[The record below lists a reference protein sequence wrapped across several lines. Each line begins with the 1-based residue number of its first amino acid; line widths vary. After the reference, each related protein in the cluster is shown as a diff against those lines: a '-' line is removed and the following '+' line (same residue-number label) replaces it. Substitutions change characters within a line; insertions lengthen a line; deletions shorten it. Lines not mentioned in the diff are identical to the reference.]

1 MKIYNLNKT
10 VILVTLLS
18 VILFPINSF
27 AQKEDSEIPAE
38 VTSLEELIN
47 KVQEE
52 ALYDT
57 EENRQRI
64 AKFAAERDSQQ
75 VILDKTLADLKIQ
88 EDRAV
93 VLEKSLMRMMLN

>member
-10 VILVTLLS
+10 VILVALLS

-47 KVQEE
+47 
-52 ALYDT
+52 
-57 EENRQRI
+57 
-64 AKFAAERDSQQ
+64 
-75 VILDKTLADLKIQ
+75 
-88 EDRAV
+88 
-93 VLEKSLMRMMLN
+93 